1 VHPDRSSTK
10 GTNAAIRDDS
20 VNTCRLDNRL
30 QMIIADAGRTH
41 DYSPGHTIQLDQRD
55 RGCELVVSREEH
67 AAIRERAAVSA
78 QATAS
83 Q

>member
-1 VHPDRSSTK
+1 
-10 GTNAAIRDDS
+10 
-20 VNTCRLDNRL
+20 
-30 QMIIADAGRTH
+30 MRTH
-41 DYSPGHTIQLDQRD
+41 DHSPGHTIEFDQRD